1 MRVVLDTNIIV
12 SRFLSPQGI
21 PARLMALWEQHTF
34 ELLVSVE
41 IIAEYQRA
49 LNYDHVRRKHGFTV
63 DEITQ

>member
-21 PARLMALWEQHTF
+21 PARLIALWEQNTF

-49 LNYDHVRRKHGFTV
+49 PNYDHVRRRDGSLSTR
-63 DEITQ
+63 